1 MATAVPLLLCNL
13 AYADPVSQDVTLLG
27 VFTGLQA
34 TRFPT
39 PARDFSVY
47 ALLVGDPVETGEVLL
62 ECRQMTT
69 GELCAEAGARQQL
82 GSRGK
87 RQLHIRLGEVIFPD
101 PGEYDFTL
109 QFDGELVGQQT
120 ILVSEV
126 QR

>member
-1 MATAVPLLLCNL
+1 MATAASVLLCNL
-13 AYADPVSQDVTLLG
+13 IYADPVSEDVTLLG

-47 ALLVGDPVETGEVLL
+47 ALLVGEPVETGEVLL
-62 ECRQMTT
+62 ECRHVST
-69 GELCAEAGARQQL
+69 GELCAEARARQQL

-101 PGEYDFTL
+101 PGENDFIL
-109 QFDGELVGQQT
+109 LFDGELVGQQT
-120 ILVSEV
+120 ILVSKV